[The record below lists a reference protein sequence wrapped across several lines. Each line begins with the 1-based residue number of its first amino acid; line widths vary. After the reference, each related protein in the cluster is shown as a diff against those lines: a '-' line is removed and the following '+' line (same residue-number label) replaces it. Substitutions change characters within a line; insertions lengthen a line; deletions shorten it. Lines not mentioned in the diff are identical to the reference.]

1 MSATQSWSGPSAV
14 KFRSTRSTT
23 GRASAFR
30 RVVFELADASG
41 SLAPQIGF
49 LLHQPGHP
57 LLADHL
63 TRLLQLGVEPR
74 PAVHLPVL
82 VVGLPDLEHQLR
94 VSLRPGRGRTAHPS
108 VVAAGG
114 ESQHAAHRPNRI
126 VGLIRL
132 HELEPRSGIEL
143 LSRANQAAAFF
154 RISCSMRS
162 PLFSRLSCR
171 SSSRSSV
178 VSPSLRRPSSRSA
191 CLTQFPDR
199 SRRGSRTPSPTPQLT
214 ALTAPNRR
222 SAAETPAGTA
232 HVYLASWTPP

>member
-1 MSATQSWSGPSAV
+1 M
-14 KFRSTRSTT
+14 F
-23 GRASAFR
+23 RASRTSSVR
-30 RVVFELADASG
+30 RCVAMAQADHSAAPRIEHDGQVEEPCGSRDIRDVGDPELVGSVGREVPFDEIDCRASIRVPPG
-41 SLAPQIGF
+41 RPRPPTPPARTPDPF
-49 LLHQPGHP
+49 LLHQPAHP

-63 TRLLQLGVEPR
+63 ARLLQLGVEPR

-108 VVAAGG
+108 VVDAGG

-162 PLFSRLSCR
+162 CLR
-171 SSSRSSV
+171 
-178 VSPSLRRPSSRSA
+178 VSPIFS
-191 CLTQFPDR
+191 
-199 SRRGSRTPSPTPQLT
+199 
-214 ALTAPNRR
+214 
-222 SAAETPAGTA
+222 
-232 HVYLASWTPP
+232 